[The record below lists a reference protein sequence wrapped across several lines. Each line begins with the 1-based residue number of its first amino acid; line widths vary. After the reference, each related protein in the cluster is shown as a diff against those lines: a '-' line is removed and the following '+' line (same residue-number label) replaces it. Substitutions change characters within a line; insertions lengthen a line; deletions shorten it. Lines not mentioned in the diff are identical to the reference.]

1 MNLFQAPAFAAT
13 AAVAS
18 ILAAAVL
25 TLPVTPSWRPAPH
38 AATPEHL
45 GCQIEVRP
53 GQSTLLRLVNTGR
66 TTLPAGAR
74 FSWVTLGTPSPR
86 GEVRQLPHS
95 LAPGDTL
102 SLASTRTASGVGCAA
117 VLFDD

>member
-1 MNLFQAPAFAAT
+1 MNLFHAPAFTAT

-38 AATPEHL
+38 AATPEYL
-45 GCQIEVRP
+45 GCQVEARP
-53 GQSTLLRLVNTGR
+53 GQTTLLRLVNTGR

-86 GEVRQLPHS
+86 GEVRQLPHA
-95 LAPGDTL
+95 LAPGA
-102 SLASTRTASGVGCAA
+102 SLTITSAQVISGAGCAA
-117 VLFDD
+117 ALFD